1 MNPFDLLRPNRAA
14 PPPSPVLASA
24 GDLAAYSPDALLAL
38 GEDGKV
44 IEANAAAID
53 LFGKARE
60 KVLGSRLD
68 ALLDEPPAP
77 TGTHPKWD
85 GARPASG
92 NGNGSAAL
100 VVAVPRRADRYDAK
114 ITRSRGDERIV
125 SVVTGP
131 LRISDEAGA
140 AMGTIVSLR
149 DVSDERRSL
158 EVLAR
163 SESRYRHLFEG
174 ANDAI
179 MTFDSMGRFTTVN
192 DAGEV
197 LSGYAREELI
207 GRFFGPLLAM
217 EALPRAII
225 EFRRALS
232 GNVGHFE
239 TVMVRKDGERRYM
252 TVNYACPQRS
262 REVLCVIRDATEE
275 KRLQQQLIQSEK
287 MAAIGQLVS
296 GVAHEVNNPLA
307 SISAF
312 AQLMMADRSLKPD
325 QRHSMEVI
333 SGEARRAARIVH
345 NLLTF
350 ARQHKSEKTLA
361 DINKVLDDTL
371 ELRSYELNVRGIR
384 IEREFDTVPPETMAD
399 VYQLQQVVLNLI
411 TNAEQAMASVDRPHH
426 RLTLRCHVQ
435 GEVVRI
441 EVEDTGPG
449 IPPESLDVIF
459 NPFFTTKPTG
469 QGTGLGLSISL
480 GIISEHDGRIWAE
493 RAASG
498 ARFCIELPLVT
509 NGKRAAIAAPMVPAP
524 ASPSLRVLVVDDEE
538 PIRVALERFLTSV
551 GHDVVTVSSGSE
563 AIWRG
568 EGDEVFDAV
577 LLDMRMPD
585 VSGQQI
591 FQRWTAD
598 RPDLAARVVFLT
610 GDIVSTDL
618 QLFLNSTGRPFL
630 PKPFEFDAIV
640 RALPA
645 RRK

>member
-1 MNPFDLLRPNRAA
+1 MKPFDLLRSSRAA
-14 PPPSPVLASA
+14 APLAPNMSPA
-24 GDLAAYSPDALLAL
+24 GDLGGFSPDALLAL
-38 GEDGKV
+38 GTDGRV
-44 IEANAAAID
+44 LQANAAALD
-53 LFGKARE
+53 LFARPIE
-60 KVLGSRLD
+60 KLRGERL
-68 ALLDEPPAP
+68 ASLLDEPPAVTGSNGKWEPRP
-77 TGTHPKWD
+77 TTGD
-85 GARPASG
+85 GPAIAPAPTPG
-92 NGNGSAAL
+92 
-100 VVAVPRRADRYDAK
+100 RADRYDARV
-114 ITRSRGDERIV
+114 TRGRGDERVV

-131 LRISDEAGA
+131 LRLGDEEGA
-140 AMGTIVSLR
+140 PLGTIVSIR
-149 DVSDERRSL
+149 DVSEERRSL
-158 EVLAR
+158 EELAR
-163 SESRYRHLFEG
+163 SEARYRHLFEG

-239 TVMVRKDGERRYM
+239 TVIVRKDGERRYM

-312 AQLMMADRSLKPD
+312 AQLMMADRTLKPD
-325 QRHSMEVI
+325 QRHSVEVI

-361 DINKVLDDTL
+361 DVNKVLDDTL

-384 IEREFDTVPPETMAD
+384 IDREFDVEPPETMVD

-426 RLTLRCHVQ
+426 RLTLRCRTQ
-435 GEVVRI
+435 GDTVRI

-459 NPFFTTKPTG
+459 NPFYTTKPTG

-480 GIISEHDGRIWAE
+480 GIVSEHGGRIWAE
-493 RAASG
+493 RSTPG
-498 ARFCIELPLVT
+498 ARFCIELPLVQT
-509 NGKRAAIAAPMVPAP
+509 GKRAVVAAPAKPAP
-524 ASPSLRVLVVDDEE
+524 TTPALRVLVVDDEE
-538 PIRVALERFLTSV
+538 PIRMALERFLTSA
-551 GHDVVTVSSGSE
+551 GHHVVTVSSGSE

-577 LLDMRMPD
+577 LLDMRMAD

-591 FQRWTAD
+591 FERWRAD
-598 RPDLAARVVFLT
+598 RPDLAERVVFLT
-610 GDIVSTDL
+610 GDIVSADL
-618 QLFLNSTGRPFL
+618 QAFLSSTGRPYL
-630 PKPFEFDAIV
+630 PKPFEFDAVV
-640 RALPA
+640 RALPG
-645 RRK
+645 RRA

>member
-1 MNPFDLLRPNRAA
+1 MKPFDLLRPNRGA
-14 PPPSPVLASA
+14 PPPTPVTAPA
-24 GDLAAYSPDALLAL
+24 GELGGFSPDALLAL
-38 GEDGKV
+38 GEDGRV
-44 IEANAAAID
+44 IQANAAAID
-53 LFGKARE
+53 LFGKPLE
-60 KVLGSRLD
+60 KLMGQTLD
-68 ALLDEPPAP
+68 NLLDEPPAS
-77 TGTHPKWD
+77 TGSNGKWEP
-85 GARPASG
+85 RPSNG
-92 NGNGSAAL
+92 NGNGAPRTSGGT
-100 VVAVPRRADRYDAK
+100 RRADRYDAK
-114 ITRSRGDERIV
+114 VTRGRGDERIV
-125 SVVTGP
+125 SIVTGS
-131 LRISDEAGA
+131 LRLADEEGA
-140 AMGTIVSLR
+140 ALGTIVSIR
-149 DVSDERRSL
+149 DVSEERRSL
-158 EVLAR
+158 EELAR
-163 SESRYRHLFEG
+163 SEARYRHLFEG

-239 TVMVRKDGERRYM
+239 TVIVRKDGERRYM

-312 AQLMMADRSLKPD
+312 AQLMMADRTLKPD

-350 ARQHKSEKTLA
+350 ARQHKAEKTLA

-371 ELRSYELNVRGIR
+371 ELRAYELNVRGIR
-384 IEREFDTVPPETMAD
+384 VEREFDTPPPETMAD
-399 VYQLQQVVLNLI
+399 VYQMQQVVLNLI

-426 RLTLRCHVQ
+426 RLTLRSRTQ
-435 GEVVRI
+435 GDTIRI

-480 GIISEHDGRIWAE
+480 GIVSEHGGRIWAE
-493 RAASG
+493 RATPG
-498 ARFCIELPLVT
+498 ARFCIELPLVQT
-509 NGKRAAIAAPMVPAP
+509 GKRAAAP
-524 ASPSLRVLVVDDEE
+524 AVPVAAQNAPSLRVLVVDDEE
-538 PIRVALERFLTSV
+538 PIRMALERFLTTA
-551 GHDVVTVSSGSE
+551 GHHVVTVASGSE

-591 FQRWTAD
+591 FQRWSAD
-598 RPDLAARVVFLT
+598 RPDLAERVVFLT
-610 GDIVSTDL
+610 GDIVSADL
-618 QLFLNSTGRPFL
+618 QQFLTSTGRPFL
-630 PKPFEFDAIV
+630 PKPFEFDAV
-640 RALPA
+640 VQALPG
-645 RRK
+645 RRA

>member
-1 MNPFDLLRPNRAA
+1 MNPFDLLRSTRGAA
-14 PPPSPVLASA
+14 PLNALAAPA
-24 GDLAAYSPDALLAL
+24 GDLAGYSPDALLAL
-38 GEDGKV
+38 GADGRV
-44 IEANAAAID
+44 LQANPAAVE
-53 LFGKARE
+53 LFNKPLE
-60 KVLGSRLD
+60 KLQGEKLEK
-68 ALLDEPPAP
+68 LLDEPAEV
-77 TGTHPKWD
+77 TGNTPRFD
-85 GARPASG
+85 GARSS
-92 NGNGSAAL
+92 NGSGIAA
-100 VVAVPRRADRYDAK
+100 VTANPGGANRYDARV
-114 ITRSRGDERIV
+114 TRSRGDERIV

-131 LRISDEAGA
+131 LRLTDDAGA

-149 DVSDERRSL
+149 DVSEERRSV
-158 EVLAR
+158 EELAR

-239 TVMVRKDGERRYM
+239 TVIVRKDGERRYM

-312 AQLMMADRSLKPD
+312 AQLMMADRTLKPD

-361 DINKVLDDTL
+361 DINKVIEDTL
-371 ELRSYELNVRGIR
+371 ELRAYELSVRGIR
-384 IEREFDTVPPETMAD
+384 IEREFDATPPETMVD
-399 VYQLQQVVLNLI
+399 VYQLQQVILNLI
-411 TNAEQAMASVDRPHH
+411 TNAEQAMASVERPHH
-426 RLTLRCHVQ
+426 RLTVRNRVQ
-435 GEVVRI
+435 GDVVHI

-480 GIISEHDGRIWAE
+480 GIVSEHGGRIWAE
-493 RAASG
+493 RSNPG
-498 ARFCIELPLVT
+498 ARFCIELPLIQT
-509 NGKRAAIAAPMVPAP
+509 GKRAPSAVGAVAAAPA
-524 ASPSLRVLVVDDEE
+524 PSLRVLVVDDEE
-538 PIRVALERFLTSV
+538 PIRMALERFLTTA
-551 GHDVVTVSSGSE
+551 GHQVVTVSSGSE
-563 AIWRG
+563 AIWRA

-591 FQRWTAD
+591 FQRWSAD

-610 GDIVSTDL
+610 GDIVSADL
-618 QLFLNSTGRPFL
+618 QAFLVSTGRPYL
-630 PKPFEFDAIV
+630 PKPFEFDAVV
-640 RALPA
+640 RALPS
-645 RRK
+645 RRA